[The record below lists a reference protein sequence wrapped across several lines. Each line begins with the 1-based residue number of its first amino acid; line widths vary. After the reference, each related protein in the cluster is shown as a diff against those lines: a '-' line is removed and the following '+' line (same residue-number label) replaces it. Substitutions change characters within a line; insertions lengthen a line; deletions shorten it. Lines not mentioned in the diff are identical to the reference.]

1 MRARAFWYMP
11 LVGGEQFF
19 DGFGSITTASGCGS
33 TEISLDK
40 NEEEH
45 PPQKPLLPFLE
56 KLNRELPLKWDR
68 ATGKFVRNDD
78 WLLWDLRKHDAGA
91 SVADA
96 KRAKSSQRAPR
107 SSAAPAEKQ

>member
-1 MRARAFWYMP
+1 MP

-19 DGFGSITTASGCGS
+19 DGFGFDLYRERFGW

-40 NEEEH
+40 NEKDY
-45 PPQKPLLPFLE
+45 PPEKPLLPFLE
-56 KLNRELPLKWDR
+56 KLNRELPLKWNR

-78 WLLWDLRKHDAGA
+78 WLLWDLRKHKVGA

-96 KRAKSSQRAPR
+96 KRAESPKRAPCET
-107 SSAAPAEKQ
+107 SASYHQ